1 MTDPTL
7 ENEIGQNEGW
17 KPDEDEFL
25 VAKQKECLKKNRK
38 WLTVSDTV
46 DKSSETGKE
55 KVIWIE

>member
-25 VAKQKECLKKNRK
+25 VAKQKECLKKK
-38 WLTVSDTV
+38 
-46 DKSSETGKE
+46 TGNG
-55 KVIWIE
+55 